1 MAFAL
6 IGKASSLVPVPRNA
20 DATNSRQHGMSLSLS
35 VKKKSEKG
43 MRKGGNAVQGLP
55 WGRRVRAAIAACRAT
70 RTKQVVKR
78 GVIRNIISTEQ
89 HPKTSWRCRKGAV
102 GFGGAV
108 DSLGSLLES
117 VAVPEKTQA
126 CGFWLLR
133 W

>member
-6 IGKASSLVPVPRNA
+6 ISKASSVVPVPRNA
-20 DATNSRQHGMSLSLS
+20 DATNSRQHGILPLSLC
-35 VKKKSEKG
+35 VKKSEEGVAK
-43 MRKGGNAVQGLP
+43 RWQ
-55 WGRRVRAAIAACRAT
+55 CRARIT
-70 RTKQVVKR
+70 LVSQGTCSHCRLQPRKKQEVKR
-78 GVIRNIISTEQ
+78 SVSNLNRASENCLEDAEKELLG
-89 HPKTSWRCRKGAV
+89 
-102 GFGGAV
+102 GGAV